1 MWDGDEPIL
10 VVGAARSGTTLVAE
24 RLLAPHDRIVYWPE
38 PVFVWRYGNAYRATD
53 VLGPEHARPE
63 VKRYIRRRFRE
74 RREQGDGDLFLEK
87 TPSNSLRL
95 PFVLEVFPDA
105 RVIHVIR
112 DGRDAARSTAQEW
125 AGRGGQALEYEYL
138 REGGRIGEVRSGL
151 ETWLRLGERVDDW
164 RSLLEL
170 PAYTGRLVGF
180 LARRLFKT
188 SRIPWG
194 PRFPGIWRM
203 RGSLGLLDTC
213 ALQWDLCVRMA
224 RSAAV
229 QMSPDRYLEI
239 RYEDVVRAPGRVL
252 EVLLGFLDL
261 ELTERRRTEIA
272 DQVVERDLPVWESRL
287 DEAEVRS
294 MERLVGDTLTELGYS
309 LKTGSGEAT

>member
-1 MWDGDEPIL
+1 MAKWDEPIL

-38 PVFVWRYGNAYRATD
+38 PVFVWRYGNAYRLTD
-53 VLGPEHARPE
+53 VLIPEHARPE

-74 RREQGDGDLFLEK
+74 RREQGDGDRFMEK

-112 DGRDAARSTAQEW
+112 DGRDAARSAAQEW
-125 AGRGGQALEYEYL
+125 AGRGAQALEYRYL
-138 REGGRIGEVRSGL
+138 REGGRLGEVRSGL

-164 RSLLEL
+164 RSFIEL
-170 PAYTGRLVGF
+170 PAYSCRLVGF
-180 LARRLFKT
+180 LARRIFKT

-229 QMSPDRYLEI
+229 QMRPDRYLEV

-261 ELTERRRTEIA
+261 EMAEGLKGDIA
-272 DQVVERDLPVWESRL
+272 GQVVDRDLPVWKRRL

-294 MERLVGDTLTELGYS
+294 IEGLVGDTLSELGYP
-309 LKTGSGEAT
+309 LLTGGGEAL